1 MFAKAFNTSG
11 NTRLKGKDV
20 KKVRLDLLKSCGI
33 ESDASFPWNLLA
45 KAEIV
50 KIKLAAPSRTVLFTD
65 ADSNV
70 LAFDVH
76 GKGDVVPSV
85 YLLWHEPALRS
96 HLPQL
101 VVHSPVSHFLLRGA
115 DPMLPGVLK
124 QSHST
129 DHPFLKG
136 QLRAVYVHGNP
147 MPFAIGDMLVDAET
161 LAVQGWKGKAMQ
173 LLHVVFDELSKL
185 NPQSLLS
192 RNLPEGF
199 TDNEILPI
207 EVASQA
213 TASEVLDINAIT
225 LEGDEIEEK
234 KPPSTVHVGP
244 NEDDANDE
252 EEGESVRSQADLD
265 DLLERS
271 FYQAM
276 KVVKPSDAPMLA
288 SRFYA
293 SLVLPCRPV
302 GTAINVKGTSY
313 KKISTFLKDM
323 ASRGVVDVTEHDGV
337 QTITLF
343 RKTHPDVSRHQLHRS
358 EMNVAVDLEA
368 EATAGMFVPGKYAP
382 EVVQLYRLTQQ
393 TQLLG
398 ADTKATALH
407 LADVRALLNEYIATN
422 GLVHPREPQYVQLDM
437 ILTDALYPGKKKP
450 AAGYPDK
457 LLRQD
462 VLQLLVSRLR
472 PYHSIQLYPEQ
483 PVVPV
488 VGEYRPI
495 RIKTELTKRQKP
507 VTIVA
512 NIEQF
517 GLDPDAF
524 LKDAQKKWACSATIV
539 LHGKDVEVHIQGN
552 LGQDVVQ
559 YLGTQYKIASKLC
572 SVEWGKGCQ
581 KPKK

>member
-124 QSHST
+124 QSHLT

-199 TDNEILPI
+199 ADNEILPI

-213 TASEVLDINAIT
+213 AAFEVLDINAIA

-244 NEDDANDE
+244 TEDDANDE

-343 RKTHPDVSRHQLHRS
+343 RKTHPYEPHLLMFQDVSRHQLHRS
-358 EMNVAVDLEA
+358 ELNVAVDLEA
-368 EATAGMFVPGKYAP
+368 EATAGIFVPGKYAP
-382 EVVQLYRLTQQ
+382 EVLQLYRLTQQ

-398 ADTKATALH
+398 SDTKAAALH

-450 AAGYPDK
+450 
-457 LLRQD
+457 
-462 VLQLLVSRLR
+462 
-472 PYHSIQLYPEQ
+472 
-483 PVVPV
+483 
-488 VGEYRPI
+488 
-495 RIKTELTKRQKP
+495 
-507 VTIVA
+507 
-512 NIEQF
+512 QF